1 MGLDPAPYYHDIAH
15 CAQDAAAYWAHTAD
29 GVRIRLGHW
38 PRQNASGTVL
48 IFPGRTEFIEKYA
61 RIAQALSKRGLAS
74 LAIDWRGQGMADRLL
89 DNPMIGHVA
98 RFTDYQKDVA
108 AMVEA
113 AQSLDLPRPF
123 YLLAH
128 SMGGA
133 IGLRALMAGLEVDSV
148 VFSGPMWGLQ
158 IKPHLRG
165 PAWGL
170 SLTMPLIGQGHRLPP
185 GSKLD
190 HHVLAEAFENNL
202 LTRDRAEYEIMR
214 QQLIEHPELGLGGP
228 SYVWLREA
236 LLEIRPLARRP
247 SPRQPC
253 LTLLGSNERIVDIP
267 AIHHRMADWPGG
279 RLEIVPD
286 GEHEVLME
294 SAEITEPLFDLT
306 CAHFLTAPTRA

>member
-1 MGLDPAPYYHDIAH
+1 MDLAPAPYYSDIAH
-15 CAQDAAAYWAHTAD
+15 GPEDTVAYWAQTAD
-29 GVRIRLGHW
+29 GVRIRLGYW
-38 PRQNASGTVL
+38 SRQNAKGTVL

-61 RIAQALSKRGLAS
+61 RIAQALSARGLAAA
-74 LAIDWRGQGMADRLL
+74 AIDWRGQGLADRLL
-89 DNPMIGHVA
+89 DNPVIGHVE

-113 AQSLDLPRPF
+113 AQSLDLPRPY

-133 IGLRALMAGLEVDSV
+133 IGLRALMAGLDVDSV

-165 PAWGL
+165 AAWGL

-190 HHVLAEAFENNL
+190 HHVLVEGFEDNL
-202 LTRDRAEYEIMR
+202 LTRDREEYEIMR
-214 QQLIEHPELGLGGP
+214 DQLIKHPELTLGGP

-236 LLEIRPLARRP
+236 LLEIRHLARRP
-247 SPRQPC
+247 SPTQRC

-267 AIHHRMADWPGG
+267 AIHQRMQNWPGG

-294 SAEITEPLFDLT
+294 SPNVTEPLFDLVS
-306 CAHFLTAPTRA
+306 AHFLDPLP